1 MELLAI
7 ILSGFLSIFAS
18 GGLVLELLADNNL
31 SSRLSA
37 VEQLTTRVDNIP
49 SYQIIG
55 GQVGKIRIASRGVEL
70 KPELR
75 IDTLEVETDPI
86 DLDWQNLTEGNLS
99 NLRESL
105 NQPLQGA
112 VRLVI
117 TKADL
122 NRALKSKNIQK
133 KLEQSLNRLI
143 ASKTGSSAFS
153 YTIIAP
159 QLELL
164 PGNRLQVQGQLQR
177 SGARGKDSQSLRLK
191 LEWGLK
197 LVAGKNI
204 QLIEPKG
211 TVNGKPVSTR
221 LLQRFAQGISN
232 RLDLSSLEKT
242 GITARLLQLE
252 VNEEQIRLA
261 AFARMETKQAAFSAK
276 SSKLD

>member
-1 MELLAI
+1 
-7 ILSGFLSIFAS
+7 
-18 GGLVLELLADNNL
+18 
-31 SSRLSA
+31 
-37 VEQLTTRVDNIP
+37 
-49 SYQIIG
+49 
-55 GQVGKIRIASRGVEL
+55 
-70 KPELR
+70 
-75 IDTLEVETDPI
+75 
-86 DLDWQNLTEGNLS
+86 
-99 NLRESL
+99 LRESL

-133 KLEQSLNRLI
+133 KLEESLNSLI
-143 ASKTGSSAFS
+143 ASKTGSSTFS

-177 SGARGKDSQSLRLK
+177 SGTRRKDSQSLRLK

-204 QLIEPKG
+204 QLVEPKG